1 MTHIT
6 IETALL
12 EQLVGALEVSK
23 RWHNGDKYRYGK
35 PQQRQAWTAQSG
47 ELDTAITAGRA
58 ALEGAERV
66 GWQPTCKQDLQVLF
80 PRHTPHRIDNWTIAP
95 AFLTRVLHT
104 IAPDTPYD
112 FIPTMEQVEQVLLA
126 IEVIPTAEYI
136 AAPAPVAQRVEAL
149 VMPNDDAICEA
160 LIQRSDV
167 DGIAYDAQGFEAGYK
182 RGRVDALDSEEEQS

>member
-66 GWQPTCKQDLQVLF
+66 RGKPAAYIV
-80 PRHTPHRIDNWTIAP
+80 HRAMCE
-95 AFLTRVLHT
+95 
-104 IAPDTPYD
+104 PY
-112 FIPTMEQVEQVLLA
+112 ISYRKV
-126 IEVIPTAEYI
+126 
-136 AAPAPVAQRVEAL
+136 
-149 VMPNDDAICEA
+149 
-160 LIQRSDV
+160 
-167 DGIAYDAQGFEAGYK
+167 K
-182 RGRVDALDSEEEQS
+182 DALRNEPLYKEPQ

>member
-58 ALEGAERV
+58 AIDGAERV
-66 GWQPTCKQDLQVLF
+66 PTHRPTGWMAHRDQYAVQVLF
-80 PRHTPHRIDNWTIAP
+80 NPYTGEPRDVRDVQSDPQGILIMPPGKVEMLAAKKNLEPKLWLWKNFVDGRQEYWAFDNLYPIN
-95 AFLTRVLHT
+95 
-104 IAPDTPYD
+104 
-112 FIPTMEQVEQVLLA
+112 M
-126 IEVIPTAEYI
+126 
-136 AAPAPVAQRVEAL
+136 
-149 VMPNDDAICEA
+149 NDDDPQTLGEPCGYA
-160 LIQRSDV
+160 LLKPSRN
-167 DGIAYDAQGFEAGYK
+167 
-182 RGRVDALDSEEEQS
+182 GRKEQP